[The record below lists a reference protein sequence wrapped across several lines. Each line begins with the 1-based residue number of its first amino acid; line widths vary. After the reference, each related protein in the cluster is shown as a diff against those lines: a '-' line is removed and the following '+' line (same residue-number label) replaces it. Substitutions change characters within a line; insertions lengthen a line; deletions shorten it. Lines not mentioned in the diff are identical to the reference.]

1 MGFVSRGKWAILTMV
16 LLGCVLGGFAVWHH
30 YRQGRRIL
38 EFWGSETA
46 MLIRHADQVEVWRLG
61 PQSDQS
67 RSQLE
72 VSGQSLAILEQ
83 VEISRLRGL
92 VHARHALIIDRNYD
106 WSTAPAGQAVVW
118 NLALHFRDGEQQTT
132 LVFATAS
139 RLACVAGR
147 TQVVRVTQMMDRV
160 VEFVTPHMSNLAEEL
175 PGTSEASP
183 RLEN

>member
-1 MGFVSRGKWAILTMV
+1 MSRGKWAILTMV
-16 LLGCVLGGFAVWHH
+16 LLGCALGGFAVWHH
-30 YRQGRRIL
+30 YQQGRRIL

-61 PQSDQS
+61 PPPDQS

-72 VSGQSLAILEQ
+72 VNGQPMAILEQ
-83 VEISRLRGL
+83 VEISSLRGL

-106 WSTAPAGQAVVW
+106 WSPVPEGGPVPW
-118 NLALHFRDGEQQTT
+118 NLALHFREAGQQVT
-132 LVFATAS
+132 LVFATDS

-160 VEFVTPHMSNLAEEL
+160 VEFVSPHLAGAIGQV
-175 PGTSEASP
+175 P
-183 RLEN
+183 

>member
-67 RSQLE
+67 SSQLE
-72 VSGQSLAILEQ
+72 VRGQSLAILEQ

-106 WSTAPAGQAVVW
+106 LS
-118 NLALHFRDGEQQTT
+118 LIHI
-132 LVFATAS
+132 
-139 RLACVAGR
+139 
-147 TQVVRVTQMMDRV
+147 
-160 VEFVTPHMSNLAEEL
+160 
-175 PGTSEASP
+175 
-183 RLEN
+183 

>member
-1 MGFVSRGKWAILTMV
+1 
-16 LLGCVLGGFAVWHH
+16 
-30 YRQGRRIL
+30 
-38 EFWGSETA
+38 

-67 RSQLE
+67 SSKLE
-72 VSGQSLAILEQ
+72 VRGQSLAILEQ
-83 VEISRLRGL
+83 VKISRLRGL

-106 WSTAPAGQAVVW
+106 WSSAPAGQTVVW

-139 RLACVAGR
+139 RLACVAGG

-160 VEFVTPHMSNLAEEL
+160 VEFVTPHMSSLTEEL
-175 PGTSEASP
+175 PGASETLP

>member
-1 MGFVSRGKWAILTMV
+1 MSRGKWAILTMV

-106 WSTAPAGQAVVW
+106 WSSAPAGQTVVW

-139 RLACVAGR
+139 RLACVAGG

-160 VEFVTPHMSNLAEEL
+160 VEFVTPHLSGAIGQV
-175 PGTSEASP
+175 P
-183 RLEN
+183 